1 MPIQDFEYGRIVIDG
16 REEHRD
22 LIITRSG
29 LMPNWW
35 RREGHLLM
43 LEDLQSLLDVF
54 PSNPPAAVLVV
65 GTGTTGNMRTAPGLI
80 EELASR
86 GVETEVM
93 PTAQAVRRFNELLD
107 LPEVDAAAALH
118 LTC

>member
-29 LMPNWW
+29 LLPNWW
-35 RREGHLLM
+35 RREGHLLVM
-43 LEDLQSLLDVF
+43 EDLESILDE
-54 PSNPPAAVLVV
+54 PPAVLVV
-65 GTGTTGNMRTAPGLI
+65 GTGTTGNMRTAPGLV
-80 EELASR
+80 EELAAR

-93 PTAQAVRRFNELLD
+93 PTAQAVRRFNELLG

>member
-29 LMPNWW
+29 VLPNWW
-35 RREGHLLM
+35 RREGHLLV
-43 LEDLQSLLDVF
+43 LEDLESILDK
-54 PSNPPAAVLVV
+54 PPAVLVV
-65 GTGTTGNMRTAPGLI
+65 GTGTTGNMRAAPGLV

-86 GVETEVM
+86 GVETEVL